1 MITTD
6 HKSYRKQKV
15 DYPNHQPGNRGFYT
29 SNSALASL
37 AGTLSLILTPAP
49 SLSCLSPK
57 PAFCKKRRAD
67 KAGRGF
73 PAIPGLTVDWPT

>member
-15 DYPNHQPGNRGFYT
+15 DYPNHQPGNRGFVHIEFCLGILGGDTIPNSDTGT
-29 SNSALASL
+29 S
-37 AGTLSLILTPAP
+37 
-49 SLSCLSPK
+49 
-57 PAFCKKRRAD
+57 FCKKRRAD